1 MSNSRDSGGSPVQS
15 VDRAVTV
22 LEILARDGEAGVS
35 DLATELGVHKSTAFR
50 LVAALENRGL
60 VRQNADRGKYRLGE
74 GIRRLAASTTR
85 RELVQLS
92 RPVCE
97 RLAKEVGETVN
108 ITVLS
113 GREALYLDQAAGPSA
128 LQLHNWV
135 GRRMPVHATSNGKVL
150 LAYLPPARLGE
161 HLVPPLAA
169 LTEHTI
175 VDPAR
180 FAEELA
186 RVRERGYAT
195 AVDELEIG
203 LTALAAPIHDITGE
217 VAATVSAS
225 GPSFRLTPDRMP
237 AVAEAVL
244 RAAAEIS
251 FLMGH
256 Q

>member
-1 MSNSRDSGGSPVQS
+1 MSNNRDSGGSPVQS

-35 DLATELGVHKSTAFR
+35 DLAGELGVHKSTAFR

-60 VRQNADRGKYRLGE
+60 VTQNADRGKYRLGA
-74 GIRRLAASTTR
+74 GILRLAATTAR
-85 RELVQLS
+85 LEIVQLS

-128 LQLHNWV
+128 LQLHNWI

-150 LAYLPPARLGE
+150 LAWLPEARLGE
-161 HLVPPLAA
+161 HLVPPFAA

-175 VDPAR
+175 VDPGR
-180 FAEELA
+180 FAGELA
-186 RVRERGYAT
+186 GVRERGYAT

-203 LTALAAPIHDITGE
+203 LTALAAPVRDITGE
-217 VAATVSAS
+217 VAASISAS

-237 AVAEAVL
+237 AVAEAVR

>member
-1 MSNSRDSGGSPVQS
+1 MSNSRDPGGSPVQS

-35 DLATELGVHKSTAFR
+35 DLAGELGVHKSTAFR

-60 VRQNADRGKYRLGE
+60 VTQNADRGKYRLGA
-74 GIRRLAASTTR
+74 GILRLAATTAR
-85 RELVQLS
+85 LEIVQLS

-128 LQLHNWV
+128 LQLHNWI

-150 LAYLPPARLGE
+150 LAWLPEEQLGE

-175 VDPAR
+175 VDPDR
-180 FAEELA
+180 FTDELA
-186 RVRERGYAT
+186 DVRERGYAT

-203 LTALAAPIHDITGE
+203 LTALAAPVRDIAGE
-217 VAATVSAS
+217 VAASVSAS

-237 AVAEAVL
+237 AVADAVR